1 MIRHVKYAAVPFL
14 IYASACAAQVNTTH
28 WGYQNENGPDHWG
41 SITQD
46 FQLCATGKN
55 QSPIDIKKAS
65 KTTLS
70 HLDLAFK
77 AGPQTVINNG
87 HTIQVN
93 VSEGN
98 TLKLDDE
105 LYTLNQFHF
114 HSPSENEIN
123 GKHFP
128 LEMHMV
134 YKSTTGDLAVL
145 AVMFEQ
151 GDENKALAGLWEHL
165 PLKEGNQ
172 STLTTPVQVK
182 DLIPSP
188 LNHYRF
194 SGSLT
199 TPPCSEGVSWLVF
212 ETQPQVSAQQIHKF
226 KTIIHDNNRPVQPI
240 NGRVVVEE

>member
-1 MIRHVKYAAVPFL
+1 MVRFFKYAAVPVL
-14 IYASACAAQVNTTH
+14 IYASACSAQVNTTH

-87 HTIQVN
+87 HSIQVN

-98 TLKLDDE
+98 TLTLDDE

-123 GKHFP
+123 GQHFP
-128 LEMHMV
+128 LEMHLV
-134 YKSTTGDLAVL
+134 YKTDSGNLAVL
-145 AVMFEQ
+145 AVMFKT
-151 GDENKALAGLWEHL
+151 GSENKALANLWQYL
-165 PLKEGNQ
+165 PVKEGEESALSQ
-172 STLTTPVQVK
+172 PVQVK
-182 DLIPSP
+182 ELLPSE

-199 TPPCSEGVSWLVF
+199 TPPCTEGVAWMVF
-212 ETQPQVSAQQIHKF
+212 EKQLQASEQQIHRF

>member
-1 MIRHVKYAAVPFL
+1 MIRYFKYAAVPFL
-14 IYASACAAQVNTTH
+14 IYASACAAQVNTLH

-70 HLDLAFK
+70 HLDLGFK

-87 HTIQVN
+87 HSIQVN

-128 LEMHMV
+128 LEMHLV
-134 YKSTTGDLAVL
+134 YKADSGDLAVL
-145 AVMFEQ
+145 AVMFKT
-151 GDENKALAGLWEHL
+151 GDENKALSSVWAHL
-165 PLKEGNQ
+165 PQKEGEQ
-172 STLTTPVQVK
+172 SMLTAPVSVK
-182 DLIPSP
+182 NLIPSV

-199 TPPCSEGVSWLVF
+199 TPPCSEGVTWMVF
-212 ETQPQVSAQQIHKF
+212 EKQLQASEQQIQTF
-226 KTIIHDNNRPVQPI
+226 KTLIHDNNRPVQPI